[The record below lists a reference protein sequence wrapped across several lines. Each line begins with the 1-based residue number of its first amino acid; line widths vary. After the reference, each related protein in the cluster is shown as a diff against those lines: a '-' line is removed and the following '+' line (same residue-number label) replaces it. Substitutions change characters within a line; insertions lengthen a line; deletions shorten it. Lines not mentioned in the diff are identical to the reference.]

1 MELYPNNY
9 YHIYNRSNNN
19 EIVYK
24 TPDNFFFFIKKY
36 RQYFE
41 HDLETI
47 AYCLM
52 PTHFH
57 FLVMVKTENVEQLK
71 KNFGILLSSY
81 TKAINVQLSRHGSL
95 FQQHTRARHIDD
107 EQYLLTLL
115 TYIHQNPVRAGL
127 SQELSD
133 WEFSSYLDYIN
144 VRNGTLPKKDL
155 IMGYFNSVDDFKR
168 YSNEILQNVNPKYWV

>member
-1 MELYPNNY
+1 MELTPNNY
-9 YHIYNRSNNN
+9 FHIYNRSNNN
-19 EIVYK
+19 EIVFK
-24 TPDNFFFFIKKY
+24 TPDNFFFFLKKY

-57 FLVMVKTENVEQLK
+57 FLVLVKTENVGQLK
-71 KNFGILLSSY
+71 KNVGIFLSSY
-81 TKAINVQLSRHGSL
+81 TKAINVQLDRHGSL

-107 EQYLLTLL
+107 EHYLLTLV

-127 SQELSD
+127 SRELSD

-155 IMGYFNSVDDFKR
+155 IMGYFNSVDEFKR
-168 YSNEILQNVNPKYWV
+168 YSNEILQLVNPKYWV